1 MGENK
6 NTNFIPK
13 YRRNKSHSLKNDL
26 PSRISSNR
34 VDTGSKVDL
43 AKKQGVYSAI
53 KYKIRKTRKN
63 DPDCTFDDVMQ
74 VLCQSFPKV
83 FGKFEEVRNTRNIIE
98 SDNGWSMAFY
108 DYDDNIVDK
117 IEARMEDIL
126 LSDSDSDAEIMSK
139 FELIKKYEILKDRAI
154 SERIKVKA
162 ELQEA
167 ENECK
172 RLDKL
177 LDKAAEEVTGG
188 DTFIDTIIINGD
200 DNKDDNQS

>member
-1 MGENK
+1 MDENK

-43 AKKQGVYSAI
+43 ARKQGVYSAI

-63 DPDCTFDDVMQ
+63 DPNCTFDDVMN

-177 LDKAAEEVTGG
+177 LDKAADEVTGNG
-188 DTFIDTIIINGD
+188 IDVEINITQNYD
-200 DNKDDNQS
+200 EEENNN

>member
-1 MGENK
+1 MDEK
-6 NTNFIPK
+6 KSTNFIPK

-43 AKKQGVYSAI
+43 ARKQGVYSAI

-63 DPDCTFDDVMQ
+63 DPNCTFDDVMN

-177 LDKAAEEVTGG
+177 LDKAADEVTDNG
-188 DTFIDTIIINGD
+188 IDVEINITQNYD
-200 DNKDDNQS
+200 EEKDNN

>member
-1 MGENK
+1 MDENK
-6 NTNFIPK
+6 STNFIPK

-43 AKKQGVYSAI
+43 ARKQGVYSAI

-63 DPDCTFDDVMQ
+63 DPNCTFDDVMS

-177 LDKAAEEVTGG
+177 LDKAADEVTGNG
-188 DTFIDTIIINGD
+188 IDVEINITKNYD
-200 DNKDDNQS
+200 EEKDNN